1 MAPPPAEED
10 LRKKKEKVVKII
22 NSAPT
27 MTLEKP
33 VVTDVDYYNVDLS
46 WLPAGLPPNS
56 TPTSFT

>member
-1 MAPPPAEED
+1 